1 MPLYE
6 YRCAKCEE
14 IIEKIQK
21 FSDAPLEVH
30 EGCGGEL
37 VRLLGKPALQFKGSG
52 FYITDYK
59 KSGSSATSK
68 NGKPAESKP
77 EAKTETKSEPKAES
91 KPSAPATASTSA
103 KKD

>member
-6 YRCAKCEE
+6 YRCAKCEQ

-21 FSDAPLEVH
+21 FSDSPLKLH

-37 VRLLGKPALQFKGSG
+37 ERLLGKPALQFKGSG

-59 KSGSSATSK
+59 KSSSSAASK
-68 NGKPAESKP
+68 NGKPAESKSETKAESKP
-77 EAKTETKSEPKAES
+77 EAKTESKAS
-91 KPSAPATASTSA
+91 TPAPAPATA
-103 KKD
+103 K